1 MSGYAGA
8 SSRSP
13 QTASREL
20 LQRLI
25 SEEILMSLAVL
36 FLLQSW
42 VVIGCI
48 TRRLEELSAPP
59 GRGAEGADVEER
71 TRRRWIKTGVISSS
85 CELAGK
91 GVTFVI

>member
-71 TRRRWIKTGVISSS
+71 TRRRWIKRVLSRRPVNWQGR
-85 CELAGK
+85 E
-91 GVTFVI
+91 